1 MNPSTLPIT
10 RLEQYSLRYPQEV
23 LLLNVENNGERD
35 RLLVFKG
42 FSSSLVSATAF
53 DPDIPI
59 LPETAII
66 LSIDRILSPYNPNS
80 PNYLEQGLTWEI
92 MLERLDNLNL

>member
-35 RLLVFKG
+35 RILVFKG

-92 MLERLDNLNL
+92 MLERLNNLNL